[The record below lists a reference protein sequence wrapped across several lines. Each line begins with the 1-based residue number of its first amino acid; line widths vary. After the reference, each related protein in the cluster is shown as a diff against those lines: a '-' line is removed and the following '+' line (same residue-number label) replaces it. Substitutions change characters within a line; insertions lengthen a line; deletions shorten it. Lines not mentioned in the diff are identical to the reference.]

1 VAAPAESVQSRK
13 GAHVARSVNRVILV
27 GNAGSDPDVRETSSG
42 QTVANLSLATNRVFM
57 QNGQEQRKTDWHRL
71 TFWAGAAQTVEK
83 WVRKGTRLYVEGRIQ
98 YGSYDRDG
106 ISIPTADV
114 VVQDFVFLDGR
125 PNGDGAAEAFE
136 LEGSSVLD

>member
-1 VAAPAESVQSRK
+1 M
-13 GAHVARSVNRVILV
+13 ARSVNRVILV

-42 QTVANLSLATNRVFM
+42 QTVANLSLATDRVFL

-71 TFWAGAAQTVEK
+71 TFWAGAAQTVER

-106 ISIPTADV
+106 VSIPTADV

-125 PNGDGAAEAFE
+125 PNGAGAAESE
-136 LEGSSVLD
+136 LEDSSVLD